1 VGSTK
6 EAYPVKKT
14 ALAVLSIAFLVI
26 GIFGIVGVGFF
37 SSNTVLEIIEIV
49 LGGGGLLI
57 SLGKW
62 K

>member
-1 VGSTK
+1 
-6 EAYPVKKT
+6 VKKT

-26 GIFGIVGVGFF
+26 GIFGLVGVGFF